1 VGVIDRYRDLKVAIV
16 VFIWYGTLL
25 HMGRLRS
32 VSTSKG
38 GVPVRYLPCTWLGD
52 HSNISKCSAR
62 LLISVG
68 DPDMRIR
75 MFLGLQD
82 PDLLVRGMDP
92 DPDPS
97 RYLPSVVWHRLGYK
111 AVKWKLG
118 QYRISGTMLQVPVP
132 FFVSYPN
139 FLVC

>member
-1 VGVIDRYRDLKVAIV
+1 MRQSLQGSLSWYLSGTVP
-16 VFIWYGTLL
+16 FCIWVP
-25 HMGRLRS
+25 RLIS
-32 VSTSKG
+32 VSTSKS
-38 GVPVRYLPCTWLGD
+38 GVRLGD

-97 RYLPSVVWHRLGYK
+97 RYLPSVV
-111 AVKWKLG
+111 
-118 QYRISGTMLQVPVP
+118 
-132 FFVSYPN
+132 
-139 FLVC
+139 